1 MTIFPV
7 LRVATYRNIEAVS
20 RAPREA
26 GLSIPSIAKKMVMA
40 IMEKIWE
47 HIYDWHLLREKT
59 KSCNGTQRQA
69 VTSMKMLTTIWIP
82 ESVLKKIKNQLDPR
96 ISVKKD

>member
-40 IMEKIWE
+40 IIEKIWE
-47 HIYDWHLLREKT
+47 HIYDWHLLGEKN
-59 KSCNGTQRQA
+59 KIMQCPSNARSC
-69 VTSMKMLTTIWIP
+69 
-82 ESVLKKIKNQLDPR
+82 
-96 ISVKKD
+96 